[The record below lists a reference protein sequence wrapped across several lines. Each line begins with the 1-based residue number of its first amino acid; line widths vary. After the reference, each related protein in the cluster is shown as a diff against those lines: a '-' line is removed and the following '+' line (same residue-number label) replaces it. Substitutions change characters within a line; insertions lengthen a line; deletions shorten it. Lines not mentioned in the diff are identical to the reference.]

1 MFERGIKNG
10 DYRVLNDEGEEAKTE
25 GRGRKA
31 ERRRESREGV
41 MEKRDKYWCKEK
53 RRLEERWRKEEGRR
67 EKMGEKGVKERT
79 AGADSPQKTE
89 NDDKLIFRGLVKRCS
104 RKGL

>member
-1 MFERGIKNG
+1 MWNDSSFSAMFERGIKNG

-41 MEKRDKYWCKEK
+41 MEKRDK
-53 RRLEERWRKEEGRR
+53 
-67 EKMGEKGVKERT
+67 
-79 AGADSPQKTE
+79 
-89 NDDKLIFRGLVKRCS
+89 
-104 RKGL
+104 